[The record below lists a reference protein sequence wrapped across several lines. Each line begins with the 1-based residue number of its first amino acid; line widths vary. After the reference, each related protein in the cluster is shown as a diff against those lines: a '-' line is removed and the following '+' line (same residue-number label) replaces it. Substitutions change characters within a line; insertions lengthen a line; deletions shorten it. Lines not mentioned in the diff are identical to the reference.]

1 MAETASTF
9 PLFDDREGMAAEGG
23 STRRLPP
30 VAASDPADRS
40 TAEKAPPPPSGA
52 GPFLVHAWPLLALL
66 WRLAAG
72 AVAERPERLKE
83 AAGEQIR
90 AFEQAALSAGLDA
103 RQIAIARYTL
113 CTAIDE
119 AVVTTSWGIECGWAQ
134 RSLLS
139 IFHGETWGGEKVFT
153 FIERALAAP
162 NRTDGLLQL
171 FHMVLVLGFQGKFRL
186 QRDGTA
192 SVDALRERL
201 FEALRLYYGQRPA
214 FPEAARQPVAGAR
227 RLLRYV
233 PVWSVALLCVLLSAV
248 VFTWFDYRLRSS
260 ADAVALQFDAVAS
273 PSTGAASP

>member
-1 MAETASTF
+1 MAE
-9 PLFDDREGMAAEGG
+9 P
-23 STRRLPP
+23 
-30 VAASDPADRS
+30 
-40 TAEKAPPPPSGA
+40 
-52 GPFLVHAWPLLALL
+52 
-66 WRLAAG
+66 
-72 AVAERPERLKE
+72 PERLKE
-83 AAGEQIR
+83 AAAEQIR

-119 AVVTTSWGIECGWAQ
+119 AVVTTGWGAESGWAL

-153 FIERALAAP
+153 FIERALAVP

-186 QRDGTA
+186 ERDGTA
-192 SVDALRERL
+192 GVDALRERL
-201 FEALRLYYGQRPA
+201 FETLRPHYGQRPA
-214 FPEAARQPVAGAR
+214 FPEAAKEPAARAR

-248 VFTWFDYRLRSS
+248 VFAWLDYELKHS

-273 PSTGAASP
+273 PSSGAASP

>member
-1 MAETASTF
+1 MTRPF
-9 PLFDDREGMAAEGG
+9 PLFDDRGGGAAEAR

-30 VAASDPADRS
+30 AAAGDSADRAA
-40 TAEKAPPPPSGA
+40 AEASPPPPSGA

-83 AAGEQIR
+83 AAAEQIR

-119 AVVTTSWGIECGWAQ
+119 AVVTTGWGAESGWAL

-139 IFHGETWGGEKVFT
+139 TFHGETWGGEKVFT

-201 FEALRLYYGQRPA
+201 FEALRPHYGQRPA

-248 VFTWFDYRLRSS
+248 VFAWLDYRLKSS
-260 ADAVALQFDAVAS
+260 ADAVSLQFDAVAS
-273 PSTGAASP
+273 PSTGAALP